1 MATSGVQSAL
11 AGGRRAL
18 TGGRRALERARVAS
32 APLAHGLARG
42 GRWVGGRG
50 RAAAEVGGPLAR
62 LLVARARPYVAVV
75 SATGWAL
82 AALAAVALWVGFG
95 LGWRELTY
103 LGLTLVAALLVSAAF
118 LIGRSTYA
126 VGIDLNPS
134 RVVVGG
140 RAMGRL
146 LVTNNG
152 LRGVL
157 ASRMELP
164 VGAGVAEFALPGMK
178 PEQQHEELFAVP
190 THRRAVIVA
199 GPAVS
204 VRGDQLGILRRTVR
218 WTDPVDLFVHP
229 ETTPLTPSA
238 AGLVRDLEGQVTKK
252 ITNNDLSFHA
262 LRAYVPGD
270 DRRYIHWRSS
280 ARTGEL
286 MVRQFEETRRSQLI
300 MLHSENRD
308 YYESDDEFELA
319 VSVTASIGA
328 QVVRDGTRIDVV
340 SESRRLR
347 THSPV
352 ALLDDSCRFELTKSK
367 YRDARAFARTVT
379 ARLAAPSVLMVIAG
393 SQMTIADYR
402 SIEALFPV
410 DTTIMAFRVA
420 LGAAPS
426 LRPVSRMRVATVGR
440 LSELPAIMR
449 RAGS

>member
-1 MATSGVQSAL
+1 MATSAVQSAL
-11 AGGRRAL
+11 ARS
-18 TGGRRALERARVAS
+18 RRALERGRVAI
-32 APLAHGLARG
+32 APLAHGLGRG
-42 GRWVGGRG
+42 GRWAEGRG
-50 RAAAEVGGPLAR
+50 RAAAEVVGPLAR
-62 LLVARARPYVAVV
+62 LVAARARPYVAIV

-82 AALAAVALWVGFG
+82 VALATIALWIGFG

-103 LGLTLVAALLVSAAF
+103 LGLTLAAALVIAAAF

-152 LRGVL
+152 ARGLL

-178 PEQQHEELFAVP
+178 PEQQHEELFAIP

-252 ITNNDLSFHA
+252 VTNNDLSFHA
-262 LRAYVPGD
+262 LRPYIPGD

-300 MLHSENRD
+300 MLHSENQA

-340 SESRRLR
+340 SENRRLR

-352 ALLDDSCRFELTKSK
+352 ALLDDSCRFESTKSK
-367 YRDARAFARTVT
+367 YRDARAWARTVT
-379 ARLAAPSVLMVIAG
+379 ARLAAPSVLMIVAG
-393 SQMTIADYR
+393 SRMTIADYR

-410 DTTIMAFRVA
+410 DTTMLAFRAA
-420 LGAAPS
+420 LGAPPS

-440 LSELPAIMR
+440 LSELPPMMR

>member
-1 MATSGVQSAL
+1 
-11 AGGRRAL
+11 
-18 TGGRRALERARVAS
+18 
-32 APLAHGLARG
+32 LARG
-42 GRWVGGRG
+42 GRWAAGRV
-50 RAAAEVGGPLAR
+50 RVAAEVLGPLTR
-62 LLVARARPYVAVV
+62 LALERPRPYVAVV

-82 AALAAVALWVGFG
+82 VTLATAALWVGFG

-103 LGLTLVAALLVSAAF
+103 LGLTLAAALAISAAF

-152 LRGVL
+152 VRALL

-178 PEQQHEELFAVP
+178 PQQQHEELFAIP

-252 ITNNDLSFHA
+252 VTNNDLSFHA
-262 LRAYVPGD
+262 LRPYIPGD

-300 MLHSENRD
+300 MLHSENQA

-352 ALLDDSCRFELTKSK
+352 ALLDDSCRFESKKSRF
-367 YRDARAFARTVT
+367 RDARAFARTVT
-379 ARLAAPSVLMVIAG
+379 ARLAAPSVLMIVAG
-393 SQMTIADYR
+393 SRMTIADYR

-410 DTTIMAFRVA
+410 DTTILAFRVA

-426 LRPVSRMRVATVGR
+426 LRPVSRMRVATVGQ
-440 LSELPAIMR
+440 LSELPPIMR